1 LKYFVSV
8 TSRSTEKFAR
18 MTDSP
23 SISYFNEFKIKDK
36 DFIPQE
42 YMNYFYDAD
51 AIVLNGTWGSD
62 LRKQLH
68 IPPDF
73 SYDRVSS
80 GELQQK
86 YKLRSAVLDVLNSH
100 WVDLARKHD
109 KKIVVFESRT
119 ISRAEDNYRKTD
131 HKANI
136 RISLD
141 SWVYEHG
148 KWLTP
153 EDFNILR
160 TINAERLYDHSWN
173 VNKCGSIYIF
183 TGLEID
189 PTSTMPINEFLE
201 SSIKTIR
208 KHTERR
214 IKIKIHPAS
223 KMQKEYQ
230 YLTKKYKNIKFLSSK
245 QNIREMYEDMYC
257 AVINNSTSIFELI
270 DAGIPTY
277 CADENFGRDL
287 NNTNLNTINN
297 PYLASKKEV
306 LRWVKNMSC
315 TEIPTTYFETGQA
328 SYYVEKLIRKYS

>member
-1 LKYFVSV
+1 
-8 TSRSTEKFAR
+8 
-18 MTDSP
+18 MTNSP
-23 SISYFNEFKIKDK
+23 YIDYFNELKIQDK

-42 YMNYFYDAD
+42 YMNYFHDANV
-51 AIVLNGTWGSD
+51 IVLNGTWGSD
-62 LRKQLH
+62 LRKRLYM
-68 IPPDF
+68 PKDF

-80 GELQQK
+80 GELLQK
-86 YKLRSAVLDVLNSH
+86 YRLRSAAQDVLNSH
-100 WVDLARKHD
+100 WVDLARKHN
-109 KKIVVFESRT
+109 KKVVVFESRT

-131 HKANI
+131 HKANV

-141 SWVYEHG
+141 SWIYEHG

-153 EDFNILR
+153 NDFDAPRL
-160 TINAERLYDHSWN
+160 TNAERLYDHSWN
-173 VNKCGSIYIF
+173 INENGSIYIF

-214 IKIKIHPAS
+214 IKIKIHPVS

-230 YLTKKYKNIKFLSSK
+230 YLTEKYKNIKFLSSK
-245 QNIREMYEDMYC
+245 QNISEMYEDMYC

-277 CADENFGRDL
+277 CARENFGRDL
-287 NNTNLNTINN
+287 KNTDLNTINS
-297 PYLASKKEV
+297 PYLASKQEV
-306 LRWVKNMSC
+306 LGWVNNMSC
-315 TEIPTTYFETGQA
+315 TEIPSTYFETEEA
-328 SYYVEKLIRKYS
+328 SYYVEKLVRKYS